1 MVNWVWQ
8 KFVKDFGIDLGTS
21 NSLVYLKGKGIVV
34 NEPSIVALNN
44 KTSQILAVGDSAK
57 KMLGREPTHV
67 SVVRP
72 LVGGV
77 VSDFDITEEI
87 IRQFLNRCKSYP
99 VSYFNRAVVG
109 VPGGLTEVERK
120 SIEDAILGSGIAKVH
135 LIDSTLAAV
144 IGARLP
150 VNEPAANLIV
160 DIGGGTTEI
169 GVISLNGVVA
179 TKSLKIAGD
188 RFNSDILDYIR
199 EEFRLVIGEPT
210 AEALKI
216 AIGSAMPIEGRLE
229 LSIRGRDLSSGL
241 PREVI
246 VKNNQIRLA
255 IGRSLHSI
263 VENIKTVIEAT
274 PPELVGDI
282 LERGIYL
289 CGGGSLLRGIDQ
301 LIKKELSIN
310 ATIVDDPLT
319 CVVRGVGS
327 IIEDF
332 QKYNHLFAVEA
343 KVRAIKL

>member
-87 IRQFLNRCKSYP
+87 IRQFLNRFKSYP
-99 VSYFNRAVVG
+99 VSYFNR
-109 VPGGLTEVERK
+109 
-120 SIEDAILGSGIAKVH
+120 
-135 LIDSTLAAV
+135 
-144 IGARLP
+144 
-150 VNEPAANLIV
+150 
-160 DIGGGTTEI
+160 
-169 GVISLNGVVA
+169 VVA